1 MRCTIEIFTSPT
13 SQDYLTDRKSNE
25 LKNFT
30 SPTSQDYLTDRI
42 CKGIEIFTSPNS
54 EDYLADERNKTCVE
68 NFTSPTLRK
77 DQRKKQQTPRPMSG
91 GRVLTA
97 LSFENFKSPA
107 GDRWTCK
114 KRPKEKAAN
123 ATSQEGTS
131 ADCLS

>member
-97 LSFENFKSPA
+97 LSFENFKSP
-107 GDRWTCK
+107 GTGGLVRKDQRK
-114 KRPKEKAAN
+114 KQPTPRPKRGRALTA
-123 ATSQEGTS
+123 
-131 ADCLS
+131 

>member
-13 SQDYLTDRKSNE
+13 RQDYLTDRKSNE
-25 LKNFT
+25 VKNFT

-77 DQRKKQQTPRPMSG
+77 DQRKKQPTP
-91 GRVLTA
+91 RVLTA
-97 LSFENFKSPA
+97 LSFENFKSP
-107 GDRWTCK
+107 GTGGLVRKDQRK
-114 KRPKEKAAN
+114 KQPTPRPMSGGRALTA
-123 ATSQEGTS
+123 
-131 ADCLS
+131 

>member
-1 MRCTIEIFTSPT
+1 MRCTIEI
-13 SQDYLTDRKSNE
+13 
-25 LKNFT
+25 FT

-77 DQRKKQQTPRPMSG
+77 DQRKNQPTPRPMNG

-97 LSFENFKSPA
+97 LSFENFKSP
-107 GDRWTCK
+107 GTGGLVRKDQRK
-114 KRPKEKAAN
+114 KQPTPRPKRGRALTA
-123 ATSQEGTS
+123 
-131 ADCLS
+131 

>member
-25 LKNFT
+25 VKNFT

-77 DQRKKQQTPRPMSG
+77 DQRKKQPTPRPKR
-91 GRVLTA
+91 GRALTA
-97 LSFENFKSPA
+97 
-107 GDRWTCK
+107 
-114 KRPKEKAAN
+114 
-123 ATSQEGTS
+123 
-131 ADCLS
+131 